1 MSEMNE
7 MPAAAATDTDIRVP
21 AKAYAA
27 MSVATDLV
35 PWSFTRR
42 TPRPTD
48 VQVEILY
55 CGVCHTDIH
64 FIRNDFGMYIYP
76 LVPGHEIVGKV
87 TAVGEQVQKFKEGD
101 TVGIGCLVDS
111 CRECEN
117 CKDDLEQYCLNG
129 GTFTYSAPER
139 HGDGITYGG
148 YSNK

>member
-7 MPAAAATDTDIRVP
+7 MPVTAATDTDIRVP

-55 CGVCHTDIH
+55 
-64 FIRNDFGMYIYP
+64 
-76 LVPGHEIVGKV
+76 
-87 TAVGEQVQKFKEGD
+87 
-101 TVGIGCLVDS
+101 
-111 CRECEN
+111 
-117 CKDDLEQYCLNG
+117 
-129 GTFTYSAPER
+129 
-139 HGDGITYGG
+139 
-148 YSNK
+148 